1 MKIIHIDNLDY
12 EVVDEFKNALDEEEL
27 KNIFTDYF
35 YTFDYVLGDYSYN
48 KLRLKGFYKAD
59 NKNVQEYNH
68 VDKFNNYFE
77 EFCASECPYFLHK
90 KHIKS

>member
-59 NKNVQEYNH
+59 NKKVQGYNN
-68 VDKFNNYFE
+68 VDKYKNYLE
-77 EFCASECPYFLHK
+77 DFCANECPYFLIK
-90 KHIKS
+90 KQIKS

>member
-35 YTFDYVLGDYSYN
+35 YAFDYVLGDYSYN

-59 NKNVQEYNH
+59 NKKVQEYNN
-68 VDKFNNYFE
+68 VDKYKNYLE
-77 EFCASECPYFLHK
+77 DFCASECPYFLLK
-90 KHIKS
+90 KQIKS

>member
-59 NKNVQEYNH
+59 NKKVQEYNN
-68 VDKFNNYFE
+68 VDKYKNYLE
-77 EFCASECPYFLHK
+77 DFCAKECPYFLLK
-90 KHIKS
+90 KQIKS